1 MLVAWLDYLYRA
13 VCPSARVDSP
23 RWRGLVDWHYQVIED
38 DFMIPD
44 WLALIGDFLLT
55 GVALTCAD
63 GLAVQRDTVG
73 VMNET
78 PTNAPVMGLAEA
90 AKACGVSVS
99 TMRRRKDL
107 LVAAG
112 ARITDKGWQIPIP
125 ALVSLGLMDSRTAPE
140 DTAPAVDVEPTT
152 VAPDDRAGSQAI
164 AEVEE
169 LRRLLAAAEARA
181 QVAEAIAVERE
192 RIIEVQAQTLRMLEP
207 GSSGIPRNDVR
218 ESADRS
224 PDTPVDAAGGT
235 PEETSLN
242 SLVRPAKGRLL
253 RLLGLRSP

>member
-73 VMNET
+73 NMNET
-78 PTNAPVMGLAEA
+78 PTNAPTMGLAEA

-112 ARITDKGWQIPIP
+112 ARITDKGWKIPIP

-181 QVAEAIAVERE
+181 QVAEAIATERE
-192 RIIEVQAQTLRMLEP
+192 RIIEIQAQALRILEP
-207 GSSGIPRNDVR
+207 GQSAAPKVPITSTAETSRDIPDF
-218 ESADRS
+218 
-224 PDTPVDAAGGT
+224 DTPIRASERPAAG
-235 PEETSLN
+235 
-242 SLVRPAKGRLL
+242 RLR
-253 RLLGLRSP
+253 RLLGFGSNRHR